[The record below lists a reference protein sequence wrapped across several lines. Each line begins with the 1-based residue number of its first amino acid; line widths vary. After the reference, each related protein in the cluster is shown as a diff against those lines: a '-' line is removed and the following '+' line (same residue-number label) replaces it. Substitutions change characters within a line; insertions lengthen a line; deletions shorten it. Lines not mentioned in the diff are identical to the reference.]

1 MSNILVTGGSG
12 FIGSHIIDALKEEK
26 HNVYNMDVVKPS
38 DNTNYV
44 NINLNDTG
52 SIINFL
58 KENSIEYVYH
68 IAAIANARRSIE
80 DVVETM
86 DVNVK
91 GTASLLLACSEANI
105 KKVILANTVW
115 VYNAVDK
122 NNDKTG
128 EKIYLD
134 ETANIKPECGGHFYT
149 TSKLVSEFLCQDFR
163 SLKKLNFT
171 ILRYGSLWPRMWKGL
186 VLRSFTETP

>member
-12 FIGSHIIDALKEEK
+12 FIGSYIIDALKEEK

-38 DNTNYV
+38 DATNYV

-52 SIINFL
+52 RIINFL

-91 GTASLLLACSEANI
+91 GTASLLLVCSEANI
-105 KKVILANTVW
+105 KKVILASTVW

-122 NNDKTG
+122 NNNKT
-128 EKIYLD
+128 EKKFI
-134 ETANIKPECGGHFYT
+134 
-149 TSKLVSEFLCQDFR
+149 
-163 SLKKLNFT
+163 
-171 ILRYGSLWPRMWKGL
+171 
-186 VLRSFTETP
+186 

>member
-105 KKVILANTVW
+105 KKVILAK
-115 VYNAVDK
+115 Y
-122 NNDKTG
+122 
-128 EKIYLD
+128 
-134 ETANIKPECGGHFYT
+134 
-149 TSKLVSEFLCQDFR
+149 
-163 SLKKLNFT
+163 SL
-171 ILRYGSLWPRMWKGL
+171 GL
-186 VLRSFTETP
+186 

>member
-12 FIGSHIIDALKEEK
+12 FIGSHTIEALKNEK
-26 HNVYNMDVVKPS
+26 HNVFNMDVVKP
-38 DNTNYV
+38 DDTKNYI
-44 NINLNDTG
+44 NINLNDTKK
-52 SIINFL
+52 ITDFL

-105 KKVILANTVW
+105 KKVILASTVW

-122 NNDKTG
+122 SKNVLG

-134 ETANIKPECGGHFYT
+134 ETSNIKPECGGHFYT
-149 TSKLVSEFLCQDFR
+149 TSKLVSFNKFFI
-163 SLKKLNFT
+163 SST
-171 ILRYGSLWPRMWKGL
+171 
-186 VLRSFTETP
+186 